1 MPNTL
6 KIFIIT
12 FILLFLF
19 YVIKNVKNNKLN
31 IQNALIWLIMS
42 IGIIIC
48 IFQIDNLEKLSKLIG
63 AKTLSNIIFFL
74 GFIFLLYVCFNITK
88 TISTHNKK
96 IINLTQ
102 ELAILRKEIEDE
114 KKR

>member
-1 MPNTL
+1 MTNTL

-12 FILLFLF
+12 FILIFLF

-48 IFQIDNLEKLSKLIG
+48 TFQIENLEKISKLIG
-63 AKTLSNIIFFL
+63 AETLSNILFFL
-74 GFIFLLYVCFNITK
+74 GFIFLIYVCFNITRI
-88 TISTHNKK
+88 ISAQNKK

-102 ELAILRKEIEDE
+102 ELAILRKEIEDANN
-114 KKR
+114 K